1 MMSLVP
7 LGKLQWLFQSPYQ
20 QTSPIE
26 LIPTNKLEAMLVDK
40 EVLKDK
46 NSQISYGNK
55 DEHWSMKDNDNIHLS
70 NEEMMRIDQPWSYS
84 VIIKLMGKKMTHT
97 YLKSRLTMLWKVS
110 EDILLIDLEE
120 NMNKALHNGPW
131 FINGFF
137 LSIKRWQPNF
147 VASTAKETYSTIWLR
162 LPELLTEYYALKILA
177 TIGNKMGQLVKT
189 DICTSST
196 PEGVMQGSVSKSI
209 GTPVKRH
216 INIG

>member
-1 MMSLVP
+1 
-7 LGKLQWLFQSPYQ
+7 
-20 QTSPIE
+20 
-26 LIPTNKLEAMLVDK
+26 MLVDK
-40 EVLKDK
+40 EILKDK

-55 DEHWSMKDNDNIHLS
+55 DEHWSMKDDDNIHLS
-70 NEEMMRIDQPWSYS
+70 NKEMMRIDQPWSYS

-97 YLKSRLTMLWKVS
+97 YLKSRLTTLWK
-110 EDILLIDLEE
+110 E

-147 VASTAKETYSTIWLR
+147 VASTTKETYSTIWLR
-162 LPELLTEYYALKILA
+162 LLELPTEYYALKLLA

-189 DICTSST
+189 YICTSST
-196 PEGVMQGSVSKSI
+196 LRRRYARICVEVPI

-216 INIG
+216 INIGKLK